1 MESFHLLNYSIK
13 KYKLLVQ
20 GNAVTFTCRFGRI
33 SLKRYLS
40 KERIFFS
47 PQKAAPVIKITKKLK
62 TKQQQQ
68 NTKKNKMK
76 QKCPK
81 PNMQYLTF
89 FGSFV
94 FCLFTL
100 WTWFSPNV
108 CLYKTHKSTLRTAV
122 NFFPCLSF
130 SWIPSYFIF
139 LLSMTNSYTL
149 FYPVLYLYLFPKRG
163 RVS

>member
-1 MESFHLLNYSIK
+1 MLKEQNSF
-13 KYKLLVQ
+13 
-20 GNAVTFTCRFGRI
+20 F
-33 SLKRYLS
+33 
-40 KERIFFS
+40 FFS
-47 PQKAAPVIKITKKLK
+47 PQKAAPVIKITKKI
-62 TKQQQQ
+62 KQQQQ
-68 NTKKNKMK
+68 NTRNKMK

-81 PNMQYLTF
+81 LNMQCISF

-94 FCLFTL
+94 FCLFIL

-108 CLYKTHKSTLRTAV
+108 CLYKTHKSPLRTAV

-149 FYPVLYLYLFPKRG
+149 FYPVLYLYLFSKRG
-163 RVS
+163 RAS